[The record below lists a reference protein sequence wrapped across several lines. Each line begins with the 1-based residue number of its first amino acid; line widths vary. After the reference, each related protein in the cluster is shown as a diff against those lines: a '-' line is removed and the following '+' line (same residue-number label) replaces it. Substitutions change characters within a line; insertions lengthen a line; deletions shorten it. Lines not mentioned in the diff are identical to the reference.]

1 MRRFAALLLV
11 AALVAGGCGS
21 GDQQETVVSPVST
34 QPAPASTV
42 AEVPT
47 IVVPDFVGQTSEYA
61 RGVLDVLGLTI
72 YVEESSNVTGEPD
85 VIVSQLPAAGTAVT
99 PGSLVMVTV
108 PAPQIRKPTLGLSA
122 AAEQLLSE
130 TENLKA
136 GHAAT
141 IRAASVLEQNPDI
154 THNPFAVI
162 VKFEDGQT
170 DEEINASLTAIGG
183 TRVGKPLGLDNLF
196 LVETLANPAEAV
208 VSLRSE
214 TAVEEAG
221 LDYVVH
227 TTDIT
232 NDPEVGKQ
240 WGLVQA
246 PGLDMSNAWA
256 IATGT
261 AEVVVAVIDT
271 GIQLDHPDLASNI
284 WVNPGEVAN
293 NNVDDD
299 NNGFIDDVHGWD
311 FWNWDNDPDDD
322 DEDGHGTHVAGTI
335 GAVINNGV
343 GVSGIAPNVR
353 LMALKVF
360 NAHGDAY
367 SNDIYSALE
376 YAVTNGAQISNNSY
390 GSYGENPKMG
400 ALIDAAARVG
410 HVFVSA
416 AGNEENNNDISPSFP
431 ASYPNSSIIS
441 VGATDQSGQMASF
454 SNYGGESV
462 DVAAPGRDILSTI
475 NNSGYG
481 WMSGTSMA
489 APHVTGL
496 VALMRSIEP
505 NLTSSAIREILIE
518 TSRPDTRLQN
528 LVVSDGL
535 VDAAAAVRAITQS
548 LIPTTTAP
556 VPTTT
561 RATPTTTPVP
571 TTTRATPT
579 TTPVPTTTRA
589 TPTTTTTA
597 APSSPSIIDETFDYP
612 NGREGDAYSGAVSFT
627 APIGSRLRAEL
638 WSDMNHSISMYFG
651 SPQFGAISH
660 ASSCA
665 YLDDCPNG
673 RLTLTADLCS
683 SDTFLLN
690 TSPRMAEYESTP
702 FKMRILVTPDG
713 SCPSNTYPLLTV
725 HGGQFDWPV
734 TATYMMEGL
743 KRVNPD
749 LNVDCM
755 QDGDLSDCPSNYQS
769 LIDSHGYVWADVP
782 CRYTE
787 AMTDVCQWDR
797 ESLRIQNG

>member
-1 MRRFAALLLV
+1 MKRAAALLLV
-11 AALVAGGCGS
+11 AAVVASTTTSCGG
-21 GDQQETVVSPVST
+21 DNRQEAVISATST
-34 QPAPASTV
+34 QPAPASTAAEAPTATV

-61 RGVLDVLGLTI
+61 RGVLDVLGLTA
-72 YVEESSNVTGEPD
+72 YVEESTNVTGEPD
-85 VIVSQLPAAGTAVT
+85 VIASQLPAAGTAVT

-141 IRAASVLEQNPDI
+141 IRAASVLEQDPDI

-162 VKFEDGQT
+162 VKFEDGRT
-170 DEEINASLTAIGG
+170 DEEIAGSLTAIGG
-183 TRVGKPLGLDNLF
+183 TRIGKPLGFDNLF

-208 VSLRSE
+208 ISLRSE

-221 LDYVVH
+221 LDYVVR

-240 WGLVQA
+240 WGLTPA
-246 PGLDMSNAWA
+246 PGLDISDAWA
-256 IATGT
+256 IATGAT
-261 AEVVVAVIDT
+261 EVVVAVIDS

-284 WVNPGEVAN
+284 WVNPGEIAN

-299 NNGFIDDVHGWD
+299 NNGYIDDVYGWD
-311 FWNWDNDPDDD
+311 FWNWDNNPDDD
-322 DEDGHGTHVAGTI
+322 DETGHGTHVAGTI

-360 NAHGDAY
+360 NANGSAY

-400 ALIDAAARVG
+400 TLIAAAARVG

-416 AGNEENNNDISPSFP
+416 AGNDENNNDISPAFP
-431 ASYPNSSIIS
+431 ASYPTDSIIS

-454 SNYGGESV
+454 SNYGRDSV
-462 DVAAPGRDILSTI
+462 DVAAPGRDILSTT

-505 NLTSSAIREILIE
+505 NPHFKRYPRDPHRNLTPRRQ
-518 TSRPDTRLQN
+518 TSK
-528 LVVSDGL
+528 
-535 VDAAAAVRAITQS
+535 
-548 LIPTTTAP
+548 
-556 VPTTT
+556 
-561 RATPTTTPVP
+561 
-571 TTTRATPT
+571 
-579 TTPVPTTTRA
+579 
-589 TPTTTTTA
+589 
-597 APSSPSIIDETFDYP
+597 
-612 NGREGDAYSGAVSFT
+612 
-627 APIGSRLRAEL
+627 
-638 WSDMNHSISMYFG
+638 
-651 SPQFGAISH
+651 
-660 ASSCA
+660 SC
-665 YLDDCPNG
+665 
-673 RLTLTADLCS
+673 R
-683 SDTFLLN
+683 FQ
-690 TSPRMAEYESTP
+690 RM
-702 FKMRILVTPDG
+702 G
-713 SCPSNTYPLLTV
+713 
-725 HGGQFDWPV
+725 
-734 TATYMMEGL
+734 
-743 KRVNPD
+743 
-749 LNVDCM
+749 
-755 QDGDLSDCPSNYQS
+755 
-769 LIDSHGYVWADVP
+769 
-782 CRYTE
+782 
-787 AMTDVCQWDR
+787 
-797 ESLRIQNG
+797 